1 MNSLCPT
8 FLVGLCI
15 LLLVLAATSVFVL
28 SPLGPI
34 LHEKWV
40 LASSRKSEHEDDDGV
55 MGNFG
60 CKETHFKL
68 GLQTEKVSLPSL
80 LPPSHGSSFPVLLS
94 PHFSSLPPQSTGR
107 LRSPEDT
114 EEGTEGERRSFAASD
129 PRFERA
135 ASFMTFVA
143 CMEKWR
149 KASART
155 ASPLFHHILHGEKT
169 KKHCWIIVSLCI
181 LTLSNPLSFMS
192 SV

>member
-1 MNSLCPT
+1 MVVRSL
-8 FLVGLCI
+8 I
-15 LLLVLAATSVFVL
+15 SN
-28 SPLGPI
+28 
-34 LHEKWV
+34 W
-40 LASSRKSEHEDDDGV
+40 
-55 MGNFG
+55 GNI
-60 CKETHFKL
+60 TN
-68 GLQTEKVSLPSL
+68 KVSLPSL
-80 LPPSHGSSFPVLLS
+80 LPPSHGSSRSFFPLTSPLS
-94 PHFSSLPPQSTGR
+94 PQSTGR

-155 ASPLFHHILHGEKT
+155 ASPLFHHILHREKT

-181 LTLSNPLSFMS
+181 LTLSKRPVIIYELSLTS
-192 SV
+192 